1 MFRVSCFEFR
11 ISPFL
16 GRFEARATIPP
27 VDRPFR
33 YEDIPED
40 LKDLERDCAISFFRA
55 SGPGG
60 QHRNKTETGVRL
72 VHRPTG
78 EIAAAT
84 EERSQSRNRQAA
96 LERLREK
103 LRRRLK
109 PRKPRKKTGV
119 PASARRSRLEQKLR
133 RAERKKLRKVDEE
146 R

>member
-1 MFRVSCFEFR
+1 M
-11 ISPFL
+11 P
-16 GRFEARATIPP
+16 
-27 VDRPFR
+27 RPFR

-40 LKDLERDCAISFFRA
+40 PKDLERDCEITFFRA

-60 QHRNKTETGVRL
+60 QHRNKVETGVRL
-72 VHRPTG
+72 LHRPTG

-109 PRKPRKKTGV
+109 PRKARKKTGI
-119 PASARRSRLEQKLR
+119 PARARRSRLEQKLR
-133 RAERKKLRKVDEE
+133 RSETKKLRKVDEE